1 MRKIAENIAATLP
14 NLVLNANKIAES
26 VWAGIYSK
34 KKTGPGE
41 AFWQF
46 RKYEQGDPAHLID
59 WRKTAKTN
67 EAYIQERELETIQ
80 NIVLWRDTSDSMNYC
95 SNKNYEKKIDRA
107 NLIILALSI
116 ILSKSGENIS
126 LNGHE
131 EKSMRGKLA
140 VDFIAQEIYKNA
152 DNAYRES
159 PSINNIKNNSL
170 VILVGDFLTPLSK
183 LEEDIKKLVNKNIH
197 AVFIHIFDPSEKS
210 LPYKGRVNFKSEE
223 HKTSVMIGNVESIKN
238 DYLEKFNTHYNK
250 FKEIIH
256 SYSWNYISHGTN
268 KSATDTVR
276 KIYHLI
282 SNKTKL
288 SKIK

>member
-95 SNKNYEKKIDRA
+95 SNKNYE
-107 NLIILALSI
+107 
-116 ILSKSGENIS
+116 NIT
-126 LNGHE
+126 
-131 EKSMRGKLA
+131 K
-140 VDFIAQEIYKNA
+140 F
-152 DNAYRES
+152 
-159 PSINNIKNNSL
+159 NNITNN
-170 VILVGDFLTPLSK
+170 T
-183 LEEDIKKLVNKNIH
+183 
-197 AVFIHIFDPSEKS
+197 
-210 LPYKGRVNFKSEE
+210 
-223 HKTSVMIGNVESIKN
+223 
-238 DYLEKFNTHYNK
+238 
-250 FKEIIH
+250 
-256 SYSWNYISHGTN
+256 
-268 KSATDTVR
+268 
-276 KIYHLI
+276 
-282 SNKTKL
+282 
-288 SKIK
+288 